1 MKMLNLSWSLN
12 TSDRNN
18 SGKNIFELNRY
29 SGQELDYWTA
39 VGVINVILSFTAVF
53 GNSAILIAIWK
64 TSSLHSVANILL
76 ANLAVSDLAVGLVC
90 QPLLV
95 VFLLTGKGIVGVL
108 ANIFVSIFCFTSF
121 FTMLAIA
128 VDRLLALQLHL
139 RYKTV
144 VTPFRATWV
153 VISTWVFSGVF
164 TIAKVTNA
172 RAYDIAS
179 SALTLCMLLVNFV
192 AYFKIYLIAR
202 RHQRQIQHQQ
212 QEANNESTFSVKRFR
227 RSVLNSFLVYIF
239 LLCCS
244 MPHTIAMIMYL
255 TGVITSPRLYIA
267 TGTVVCLNS
276 SLNPLLFCWRD
287 REIRTAVKQLFCR

>member
-1 MKMLNLSWSLN
+1 MKMLNLSWSPN
-12 TSDRNN
+12 NSDRNN
-18 SGKNIFELNRY
+18 SGKNIFEFNRY
-29 SGQELDYWTA
+29 SEQELNYFTA
-39 VGVINVILSFTAVF
+39 MGVINAVLCFTAVL
-53 GNSAILIAIWK
+53 GNSAILTAVWK
-64 TSSLHSVANILL
+64 TPSLHSVANILL
-76 ANLAVSDLAVGLVC
+76 ANLAVSDLAVGLVG

-95 VFLLTGKGIVGVL
+95 VFLLTGKGTVRVL

-121 FTMLAIA
+121 STMLAIA
-128 VDRLLALQLHL
+128 IDRLLALQLHL

-164 TIAKVTNA
+164 TIARLKNA

-192 AYFKIYLIAR
+192 VYFKIYLIAR

-212 QEANNESTFSVKRFR
+212 QEANNENIFSVKR
-227 RSVLNSFLVYIF
+227 SVFNSFLVFIF
-239 LLCCS
+239 LLCCR
-244 MPHTIAMIMYL
+244 MHHTIAMIMYL
-255 TGVITSPRLYIA
+255 THAITSLRLYIA

-287 REIRTAVKQLFCR
+287 REIRTAVKQLFCHGC